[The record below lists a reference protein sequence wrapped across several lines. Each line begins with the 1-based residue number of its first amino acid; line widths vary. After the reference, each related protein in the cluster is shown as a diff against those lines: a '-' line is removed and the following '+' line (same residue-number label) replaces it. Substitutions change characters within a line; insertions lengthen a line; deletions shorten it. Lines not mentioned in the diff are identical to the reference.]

1 MSPAEL
7 VAALA
12 ESYREHADAARA
24 KEMSAYMRDRFPFH
38 GLPAPRR
45 RTLDRQVAGRG
56 PSRPTH
62 HYLTKVAR
70 DCWER
75 PEREYQY
82 FAVDYLR
89 THHRRLDPAFLEIGR
104 ELVVTKSWWDTVD
117 PLAGG
122 VIGPFLRAHQRVEV
136 MDTWI
141 TADNVWVI
149 RTALLFQLGAKDA
162 TDTDRLF
169 SYCLQRAGDSDFFI
183 RKAIGWALRQH
194 ARTDP
199 TAVSRFVEANRTVL
213 SPLSVREALKH
224 VGGTAT

>member
-12 ESYREHADAARA
+12 ESYRAAADPRRAA
-24 KEMSAYMRDRFPFH
+24 EMTAYMRDQFPFH
-38 GLPAPRR
+38 GLVAPTRR
-45 RTLDRQVAGRG
+45 ALDREVAARG

-62 HYLTKVAR
+62 HYLVKVAR
-70 DCWER
+70 DCWAR

-89 THHRRLDPAFLEIGR
+89 KHYRRLDPTFLEISR
-104 ELVVTKSWWDTVD
+104 ELVVTGSWWDTVD
-117 PLAGG
+117 PLAAG
-122 VIGPFLRAHQRVEV
+122 VIGPFVRAQQTVEV

-141 TADNVWVI
+141 SAENLWVV
-149 RTALLFQLGAKDA
+149 RTALLFQLGAKEA
-162 TDTDRLF
+162 TDAERLF
-169 SYCLQRAGDSDFFI
+169 AYCLQRAGDRDFFV

-199 TAVSRFVEANRTVL
+199 LAVSRFVTANEGVL
-213 SPLSVREALKH
+213 SPLSVREARKH
-224 VGGTAT
+224 LDG

>member
-12 ESYREHADAARA
+12 ETYREHADASRA
-24 KEMSAYMRDRFPFH
+24 TEMSAYMRDHFPFH
-38 GLPAPRR
+38 GLAATTRR
-45 RTLDRQVAGRG
+45 RLDREVTARG

-62 HYLTKVAR
+62 HYLVKVVK

-75 PEREYQY
+75 PQREYQY

-89 THHRRLDPAFLEIGR
+89 THYRRLDVGFLDMGR
-104 ELVVTKSWWDTVD
+104 DLVVTKSWWDTVD

-122 VIGPFLRAHQRVEV
+122 VIGPFVRAHQRVEA
-136 MDTWI
+136 MDAWI
-141 TADNVWVI
+141 TADNLWVA
-149 RTALLFQLGAKDA
+149 RTALLFQLGAKE
-162 TDTDRLF
+162 DTDAERLF
-169 SYCLQRAGDSDFFI
+169 TYCLQRAEDEDFFI

-199 TAVSRFVEANRTVL
+199 VAVSRFVEANRSVL
-213 SPLSVREALKH
+213 SPLSIREALKH
-224 VGGTAT
+224 LDRSA